1 MAFRRN
7 LRRLDFWR
15 CNVRVIASVA
25 FLSVAIMTSQS
36 RTVSATDKLDF
47 QFFDVSLP
55 ALSLGPEERVS
66 AFNCEVRGAIV
77 RVNSPL
83 LWNLSLDGATGG
95 RSYLKANAVVG
106 AAFLSGPYLRYF
118 DKFMT
123 VGKGSSWDFDV
134 TVTLTIVDT
143 DSGQERTLC

>member
-95 RSYLKANAVVG
+95 RSYLKANAVDRCC
-106 AAFLSGPYLRYF
+106 LSLR
-118 DKFMT
+118 T
-123 VGKGSSWDFDV
+123 VSEILRQVYDRWKRKLLGLRCHS
-134 TVTLTIVDT
+134 DT
-143 DSGQERTLC
+143 YDRRH